1 MTTTVALTDLASL
14 IGQELPPSEWLTIDQ
29 ARINGFATAT
39 DDQQWIHCDP
49 DRAKGGPFG
58 TTIAHG
64 YLTLSLVIPLFG
76 DQLDVTGVT
85 TKLNYGLNKVRFPS
99 PVPVDSRVR
108 LVSTIREVEELAG
121 NGYQLTFDAVVEV
134 EGQGKPACVAQPVFR
149 FYA

>member
-1 MTTTVALTDLASL
+1 MTTTVALTELGGL
-14 IGQELPPSEWLTIDQ
+14 IGQGLPPSDWLTIDQ
-29 ARINGFATAT
+29 ARINGFATST
-39 DDQQWIHCDP
+39 DDAQWIHCDP
-49 DRAKGGPFG
+49 ERAMDGPFG

-64 YLTLSLVIPLFG
+64 YLTLALVVPLFV

-85 TKLNYGLNKVRFPS
+85 TKLNYGLNKVRFPA

-108 LVSTIREVEELAG
+108 LVSTIREVEDLG
-121 NGYQLTFDAVVEV
+121 GGYQLTFDAVVEV